1 LSYYSY
7 DPGFF
12 CENAVNHTMVLASG
26 EIVNAN
32 AGINE
37 DLWVVLKGGNS
48 NLGVVTGFDLRI
60 FELK

>member
-1 LSYYSY
+1 
-7 DPGFF
+7 
-12 CENAVNHTMVLASG
+12 MVLASG